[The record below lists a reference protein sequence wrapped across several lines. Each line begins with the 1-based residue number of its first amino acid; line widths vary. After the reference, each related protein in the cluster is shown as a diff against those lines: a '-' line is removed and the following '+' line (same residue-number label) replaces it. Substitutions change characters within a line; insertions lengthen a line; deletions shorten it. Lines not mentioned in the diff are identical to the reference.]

1 MMFLKIAVKNIRAYK
16 KRSVVTVLLTTVTT
30 ALLVF
35 STAWMD
41 GSHNKM
47 IENSVE
53 IYPGY
58 LQITHKDFRDSPSF
72 DNLIFDAEPVG
83 KVLSDTRGIAAF
95 GRRFESFVLYSSG
108 ARSIGGL
115 FTAIEPEAEIRLSR
129 LKSSLKKGAFL
140 EKSDKNL
147 VYMGIELAKKLK
159 VDVGDKLS
167 FIGTGADYS
176 FAADNI
182 IVKGLFQTG
191 LFDFDASAA
200 FVSLNYFHTVMG
212 GENMA
217 THFIVLPEKK
227 ETVEELARTITDKL
241 GDEYQSASWHQTMS
255 SLVRAMEIDSIFGYI
270 TLGIIFIVIFFVIMI
285 YTLLTV
291 FARIRE
297 IGILRA
303 IGTSPSQVFQ
313 ILITES
319 VILSCISVII
329 GGCVGGALAYYFH
342 LNPITFSGYEEQF
355 KQYGLAASA
364 MPIDFAP
371 LIIMRDSI
379 IMFILSLGS
388 TLYPIIKV
396 TRYQPIEAINHV

>member
-1 MMFLKIAVKNIRAYK
+1 MFVKIAFKNLRAYK
-16 KRSVVTVLLTTVTT
+16 RRSIVTVLLTTVTT

-35 STAWMD
+35 ATAWMN

-47 IENSVE
+47 IENAVE

-58 LQITHKDFRDSPSF
+58 LQITQADFRNSPSF
-72 DNLIFDAEPVG
+72 DNLIFNATHVKE
-83 KVLSDTRGIAAF
+83 KLREIKGIKGF
-95 GRRFESFVLYSSG
+95 GQRFESFVLYSSG
-108 ARSIGGL
+108 TKSIGGL
-115 FTAIEPEAEIRLSR
+115 FTAIEPSSEALLSR

-140 EKSDKNL
+140 ADTDKNM

-159 VDVGDKLS
+159 VNVGDQLS

-191 LFDFDASAA
+191 LFDFDANAA
-200 FVSLNYFHTVMG
+200 FVNLNYFHTVMG

-217 THFIVLPEKK
+217 THFIVLPENKK
-227 ETVEELARTITDKL
+227 TVEELAEIIGNNL
-241 GDEYQSASWHQTMS
+241 GEEYQSATWQQTMA

-303 IGTSPSQVFQ
+303 IGTGPHQIFQ
-313 ILITES
+313 LLLTES
-319 VILSCISVII
+319 IILSLFSVIV
-329 GGCVGGALAYYFH
+329 GGVIGGALAYYFN
-342 LNPITFSGYEEQF
+342 LNPITFTGYEEQF
-355 KQYGLAASA
+355 KQYGLASSS
-364 MPIDFAP
+364 MPTDFAP
-371 LIIMRDSI
+371 HIIIRDSI
-379 IMFILSLGS
+379 IMFILSVGS
-388 TLYPIIKV
+388 TIYPIVKV
-396 TRYQPIEAINHV
+396 TKYNPIDAINHV